1 MGGFLFGTAWRSRNL
16 RGVWWWVWGRG
27 TPNPRYC
34 IFIFLCS
41 QHGGL
46 GARGVRPP
54 HPEHEIQITWRAPV
68 CCQVADFA
76 GQPMSRHRAIG
87 SWTKLRRLP
96 PDVRVSCQVV
106 TIAPQ
111 WPRRLCG
118 LSRHRAIGSWT
129 NAWSRRQWAK
139 LRRSHPDVRVGCQV
153 VAIAPQWPRRQCGRR
168 VLSRGRRPSSRE
180 NRVTSALSR
189 RSWPRTAGRTLVQT
203 AGCGSCVCQPAERST
218 ERGGER

>member
-1 MGGFLFGTAWRSRNL
+1 MWEGSFLAQFGEAETCAVSGDGCGGG
-16 RGVWWWVWGRG
+16 G
-27 TPNPRYC
+27 TPNPPILYFYLFMFSVRW
-34 IFIFLCS
+34 
-41 QHGGL
+41 L
-46 GARGVRPP
+46 GSARCPAP

-76 GQPMSRHRAIG
+76 GQPLSRHRAIG
-87 SWTKLRRLP
+87 SWTKPSSRRRWAKLWRLP

-129 NAWSRRQWAK
+129 NAWSRRGWAK
-139 LRRSHPDVRVGCQV
+139 LQWSHPDVRVACQV

-168 VLSRGRRPSSRE
+168 VLSHGRRPGSGER
-180 NRVTSALSR
+180 TKPLSR
-189 RSWPRTAGRTLVQT
+189 RRRAKLRRSHPDVRV
-203 AGCGSCVCQPAERST
+203 SCQVAAIAP
-218 ERGGER
+218 